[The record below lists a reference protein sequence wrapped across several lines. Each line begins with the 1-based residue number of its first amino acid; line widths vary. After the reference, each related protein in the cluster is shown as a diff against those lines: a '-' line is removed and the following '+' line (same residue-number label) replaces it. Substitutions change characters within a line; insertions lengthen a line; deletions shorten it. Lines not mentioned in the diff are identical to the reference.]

1 MSRNLALEILLDE
14 YKNCIKNG
22 LYHYTQIVFAYNSNR
37 IEGSKLSKEQ
47 TRYIYETN
55 SLLSK
60 KDEVIEINDII
71 ETKNHFKAFDFIL
84 ENYDKPLDED
94 FIKQI
99 HAIVKKDTSDRVV
112 GDFKKTANFI
122 GDLKTTNPK
131 NVSSEIAKLL
141 KSYNELKSVNIEDII
156 NFHHKFES
164 IHPFEDGNGRTG
176 RLIMFKECLKNNITP
191 FIIDDEHKLFYYR
204 GLREY
209 DNIKGYLID
218 TCLSCQDKYQEIVNE
233 YGSIKPIGVNLDW
246 ANKDLANLMIS
257 NHICNRLWQ
266 KNRWRIR
273 KMG

>member
-1 MSRNLALEILLDE
+1 MEENKNMSRNLALEILLDE

-37 IEGSKLSKEQ
+37 IEGSKLSKDQ

-55 SLLSK
+55 SLLSQ
-60 KDEVIEINDII
+60 KDEVIEINDIV

-99 HAIVKKDTSDRVV
+99 QAIIKKNTGDRVV

-122 GDLKTTNPK
+122 GDIKTTNPK
-131 NVSSEIAKLL
+131 NVDSEIAKLL
-141 KSYNELKSVNIEDII
+141 KSYNELKSVNIEDIV

-176 RLIMFKECLKNNITP
+176 RLIMFKECLKYHIVP
-191 FIIDDEHKLFYYR
+191 FIIEDNLKMFYYR
-204 GLREY
+204 GLKEWGKE
-209 DNIKGYLID
+209 NGYLMD
-218 TCLSCQDKYQEIVNE
+218 TCLAAQDRYKAYLDYFRIE
-233 YGSIKPIGVNLDW
+233 Y
-246 ANKDLANLMIS
+246 
-257 NHICNRLWQ
+257 
-266 KNRWRIR
+266 
-273 KMG
+273 

>member
-1 MSRNLALEILLDE
+1 MEENKNMSRNLALEILLDE

-37 IEGSKLSKEQ
+37 IEGSKLSKDQ

-55 SLLSK
+55 SLLSQ
-60 KDEVIEINDII
+60 KDEVIEINDIV

-99 HAIVKKDTSDRVV
+99 HAIVKKNTGDRVV

-122 GDLKTTNPK
+122 GDIKTTNPK
-131 NVSSEIAKLL
+131 NVDSEIAKLL
-141 KSYNELKSVNIEDII
+141 KSYNELKSVNIEDIV

-209 DNIKGYLID
+209 DNTKGYLVD
-218 TCLSCQDKYQEIVNE
+218 TCLSCQDKYQEILNE
-233 YGSIKPIGVNLDW
+233 QSQQRSTKIK
-246 ANKDLANLMIS
+246 KS
-257 NHICNRLWQ
+257 NREKRN
-266 KNRWRIR
+266 
-273 KMG
+273 